1 MESPAVLS
9 EAERQQRLSAWSATS
24 GVDLETLD
32 SGQRAVIVAALI
44 FLGFVG
50 GLLSLR
56 RMVAYLLAHC
66 GMGLSP
72 AVIGAVVG
80 TTDRAVRK
88 GRQYPPREFWQRLH
102 KARRGHPPPKLRPEH
117 VGLVAKFLSEHKQ
130 CSVAELLGFIH
141 KSFDVTLERHTLRR
155 FLERYGL
162 GCLRQEAV
170 VGSPL
175 LSAARPMEAHSR

>member
-1 MESPAVLS
+1 MESPSVLG
-9 EAERQQRLSAWSATS
+9 EAEREARLAQWSAAS
-24 GVDLETLD
+24 GIDLAPLD
-32 SGQRAVIVAALI
+32 AGQRAVVVAALT

-50 GLLSLR
+50 GLAALR

-66 GMGLSP
+66 GMGLSS

-88 GRQYPPREFWQRLH
+88 GRQYPPREFWRRLR
-102 KARRGHPPPKLRPEH
+102 KASRGHPPPKLRPEH
-117 VGLVAKFLSEHKQ
+117 VGLVAKFLSENKQ

-141 KSFDVTLERHTLRR
+141 KSFGVSLERHTLRR

-162 GCLRQEAV
+162 GCLRQETV
-170 VGSPL
+170 VGAPL
-175 LSAARPMEAHSR
+175 FSVARPMEAPSP